1 MAMFCVILN
10 LRLHFTKLPNFL
22 YTHWFYVQSIRHFLM
37 GSGVEPVPDPV
48 LYRTPGYGTLVLS
61 DTDTSSVLIGLGE
74 NGLSGT
80 STGTNAVP
88 MRN

>member
-1 MAMFCVILN
+1 
-10 LRLHFTKLPNFL
+10 
-22 YTHWFYVQSIRHFLM
+22 M